1 MNRIGIRS
9 SSRTVRTLPGS
20 WASAAFGAMLLAFS
34 TPALVHHSGA
44 MFDRDKV
51 INITGTVTEFNWTN
65 PHASFRV
72 DVPNAAGKVESWA
85 IEMNSP
91 NNLVHLGWKRS
102 SIKAGDKVT
111 AKINPL
117 RDGRPGGL
125 YIGITLPDGKYLGTD
140 VEPAKPG
147 AKPANEY

>member
-1 MNRIGIRS
+1 MTRIGIRS
-9 SSRTVRTLPGS
+9 TSRTVRNLTSL
-20 WASAAFGAMLLAFS
+20 AFGALVLAFS
-34 TPALVHHSGA
+34 TPAFVHHSGA
-44 MFDRDKV
+44 MFDREKV

-72 DVPNAAGKVESWA
+72 DVPNAQGKVESWA

-125 YIGITLPDGKYLGTD
+125 YIGITLADGKYLGTD

-147 AKPANEY
+147 AKPAGEYQ